1 MEILI
6 KALRGDRIKE
16 ILRGL
21 DMVRV
26 LVLYPRIEGKKFDFN
41 YYKNHHMKLV
51 KEKLNPVKV
60 EIDFGIVNQENPS
73 PYIVVS
79 HMIFESQEQL
89 TNRYKEFSKILNED
103 KLKFTDIDIIR
114 QISEIID
121 L

>member
-1 MEILI
+1 MLRESGSKIISFTFPIFQHCLTNEILI
-6 KALRGDRIKE
+6 KALGGDRIKE

-79 HMIFESQEQL
+79 HMIFESQES
-89 TNRYKEFSKILNED
+89 N
-103 KLKFTDIDIIR
+103 
-114 QISEIID
+114 
-121 L
+121 